1 MDIVAPEIE
10 AYLSRLFPS
19 EDNILQEMEREGE
32 ERRFP
37 IVGPQVGRLLCLLAR
52 ISGATRVFEMGSG
65 SGYSAYWFLKG
76 MSPEGRIIL
85 TDDSREK
92 LDRARD
98 YFKRAG
104 FLERVIIEEGDALE
118 LIDRYPGPFDIIFN
132 DIDKEQYPQA
142 FEKAVPRL
150 RPGGLLISDNAL
162 WFGSIL
168 ADSHEADVQGIRR
181 YNRLISESDGLFSMI
196 IPIRDGLS
204 ISMKRK

>member
-19 EDNILQEMEREGE
+19 QDSILQEMERVGE
-32 ERRFP
+32 DRRFP

-52 ISGATRVFEMGSG
+52 MTGATRIFEMGSG
-65 SGYSAYWFLKG
+65 FGYSAYWFLKG
-76 MSPEGRIIL
+76 MSSQGRVIL
-85 TDDSREK
+85 TDDSREN

-104 FLERVIIEEGDALE
+104 FSERVVIEEGNALE

-142 FEKAVPRL
+142 FEKAMPRL
-150 RPGGLLISDNAL
+150 RPGGLLISDNVL

-168 ADSHEADVQGIRR
+168 TDSREADVQGIRR

-204 ISMKRK
+204 ISMKM